1 MAKSNGKTTLCH
13 LVFTTVCKRQL
24 RYYNIE
30 MKAYF
35 SKMSLG
41 GNLLGSLFS
50 DLIEI

>member
-13 LVFTTVCKRQL
+13 LVFTIVCKRQL
-24 RYYNIE
+24 RYNIE
-30 MKAYF
+30 MKVYF